1 MPDERPGTPG
11 GGDGVTVRAVA
22 AARVFVGICLA
33 LLGSPPSGAAQVS
46 AVDRSLHLVVPFE
59 NTTGEPRGYWLS
71 EASAVLLTNNLVA
84 LGASSIA
91 REDRL
96 RAFERLRVPVLS
108 TLSHATVIRLG
119 HVVGAAYVVVGH
131 FEVKGGDLTVRARIL
146 RLDTGQISAEL
157 LETGPLSD
165 MLHIYG
171 RLAGRIV
178 PQSSLPVGQ
187 LAERS
192 PPLSAM
198 EPYVKGLVAEAPEAK
213 IAFLTQALRFAP
225 TFHRAHIA
233 LWEAHTDQGNHQEAL
248 AAVRQIPADNPF
260 ARQGRFMGGI
270 SLLHLGQLQAAFAE
284 FSALNGAQRDAAL
297 LNNIGVVQLRRP
309 PGAPGGKA
317 VSFFGD
323 AVAADGSD
331 ADLFFNAGYAAWL
344 DRDTQGAIYWL
355 REAVRRNPADDAA
368 HFVLGVALQAS
379 GNIVEATREKEL
391 ARRLSSTY
399 AEWEARPGGA
409 DAVPRGLE
417 RLKLDI
423 DMPASLRVEAVLGA
437 AGQRDQKAIAAFHL
451 DNGRRLFREGR
462 DDEAIAELRRTIFLA
477 PYESEA
483 HLLLGRIYIRTG
495 RSQDAI
501 DALTIAAWS
510 DPGNSEAKQLLDS
523 LR

>member
-1 MPDERPGTPG
+1 
-11 GGDGVTVRAVA
+11 VRVVA
-22 AARVFVGICLA
+22 AAPVFVGICLA
-33 LLGSPPSGAAQVS
+33 LLGPRPSGAAQSS
-46 AVDRSLHLVVPFE
+46 ALDASLHLVVPFE

-71 EASAVLLTNNLVA
+71 EASAVLLTDNLVA

-91 REDRL
+91 RQDRL
-96 RAFERLRVPVLS
+96 RAFERLRVPVVS
-108 TLSHATVIRLG
+108 SLSHATVIRLAQ
-119 HVVGAAYVVVGH
+119 VVGAAYVVVGR
-131 FEVKGGDLTVRARIL
+131 FEVKGDDLTVRARIL

-165 MLHIYG
+165 MLNVYG

-178 PQSSLPVGQ
+178 PQSAVPVGQ
-187 LAERS
+187 LADRS
-192 PPLSAM
+192 LPLPAV
-198 EPYVKGLVAEAPEAK
+198 EQYVKGLVAEAPETK
-213 IAFLTQALRFAP
+213 IAFFTQALRFAP
-225 TFHRAHIA
+225 TFHRAHLA
-233 LWEAHTDQGNHQEAL
+233 LWEAHTDQGSHQEAL
-248 AAVRQIPADNPF
+248 AAVRRIPADNPF

-344 DRDTQGAIYWL
+344 DRDTPGAIYWL

-379 GNIVEATREKEL
+379 GNVVEATREKEL
-391 ARRLSSTY
+391 ARRLSSTD
-399 AEWEARPGGA
+399 WEARPGGA
-409 DAVPRGLE
+409 DVVPRGLE

-437 AGQRDQKAIAAFHL
+437 AEQRDQKAIAVFHL

-462 DDEAIAELRRTIFLA
+462 DVEAVAELRRTIFLA

-510 DPGNSEAKQLLDS
+510 DPGNAEAKQLLDS